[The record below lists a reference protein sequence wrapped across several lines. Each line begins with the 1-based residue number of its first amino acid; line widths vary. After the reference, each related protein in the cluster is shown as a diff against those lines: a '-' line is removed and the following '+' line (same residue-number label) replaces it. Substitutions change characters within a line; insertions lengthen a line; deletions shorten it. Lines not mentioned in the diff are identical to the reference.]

1 MKTKEAYKDFWW
13 GANAQHFPEE
23 ECIIKV
29 SKPKV
34 LIRYLSQDDVYEE
47 EQDFYDD
54 IVEIRWLDETPDE
67 TTRNAILKGA
77 WTFLKIEEEMML
89 DEIGE
94 EDE

>member
-1 MKTKEAYKDFWW
+1 
-13 GANAQHFPEE
+13 
-23 ECIIKV
+23 
-29 SKPKV
+29 PKV

-47 EQDFYDD
+47 EQDFFDD

-67 TTRNAILKGA
+67 TTRNAILKDA